1 MATYTS
7 AGTGLWSAGATWVG
21 GVKPPSVAG
30 HKVVIATGH
39 VVTFDEASGTYGD
52 DSSTGITVNGTL
64 KASRSAT
71 TTLTCRGDLYIGVA
85 GTLDYGTEADPI
97 PAAYVATIIINDSAA
112 MAANKWGI
120 RTEESTGDW
129 SGFRLWGASK
139 TAMTTIPSGA
149 ASGDTTFAVA
159 DSTGWEVGDWLA
171 FEPSVAQ
178 DSVSGTV
185 YRAITGKSGN
195 DITVGANLAYASQIG
210 RRVFNLTRNVRV
222 YGQTGQTYK
231 THISV
236 RLRTTFAQANA
247 IEIGP
252 CELRTFGGHA
262 SNTHQF
268 GGLNLNWA
276 SGSNTTAA
284 VKKIDGPV
292 IHDIWSISGSTVT
305 SVVAGTSGICCFT
318 NQYYN
323 YEIRN
328 LLITSRTNGSATQVQ
343 NGASVTFKDIMV
355 VGSPRMAQCGYS
367 QGCVG
372 LVYDGGV
379 ATGLITEVIGSTGI
393 SIEIK
398 NMVFDWVSRINGS
411 GSSAYGS
418 QKMSNCTFGSGNNK
432 GIYNYQSALTYPL
445 GVFVPLLADNC
456 VFKEWPLAIVRATS
470 NSQYAKPETYFQARN
485 ANNDPGEQRTWYRW
499 GEKYRDASTVN
510 RGTSSI
516 RMDAWYSTLAASVS
530 RSIAVAA
537 GQTITVVGYLR
548 FNTTFGTATPPS
560 VTISGLGITPATF
573 TAPATADTWHKF
585 SLTVTNPQA
594 YAGEFSLAVTGQSA
608 ANSTGA
614 YCWVDGAP
622 FTDYVTSVRH
632 YGYVFDTNTYRTIDD
647 SITEADESVVAAY
660 ATIDTLDKL
669 HDRLNL
675 WACEN
680 QSTAVFYDHAG
691 DELTLGSYAL
701 VVDATAASA
710 FAVVGSTIT
719 IKASTLGA
727 GAKFAKVSTTGS
739 ITKANGAIISALYED
754 ASGPSAKLVLHLPL
768 ASMAV
773 CVHDGTGAE
782 VECGARTG
790 TYTLLIDPGATGT
803 WKWAANK
810 QGYVSATGSFTPG
823 TGGLFE
829 LSPACPQVLT
839 SDGNPMYQGTTSA
852 LVQVS
857 FSGGFAYIDIGDGA
871 PPLQAIYDAC
881 EDALYTDEGVDWII
895 DGGDGVSI
903 FESSAGDFLF
913 MTGGWRIRRWHAGDV
928 NATVPAFCQ
937 SVDGTVVDGVNGS
950 VTFQTS
956 DNPTTIAAAVWSH
969 LSRTLTGSALA
980 DVRYV
985 NGVAVGGTGSDSD
998 PWGPA

>member
-7 AGTGLWSAGATWVG
+7 AASGLWSAGATWVG
-21 GVKPPSVAG
+21 GVKPPSAGG
-30 HKVVIATGH
+30 HKVVIAAGH
-39 VVTFDEASGTYGD
+39 VVTFDEAAGTYGD
-52 DSSTGITVNGTL
+52 DTSTGITVNGTL
-64 KASRSAT
+64 KASRSAS

-252 CELRTFGGHA
+252 CELRTFGGHS
-262 SNTHQF
+262 SNTYQF

-276 SGSNTTAA
+276 SGSNATAA

-305 SVVAGTSGICCFT
+305 SIVSGQSGICCFT

-323 YEIRN
+323 YEISN
-328 LLITSRTNGSATQVQ
+328 LLISSRNNSSATQVQ
-343 NGASVTFKDIMV
+343 NGSSVTFKGLMV
-355 VGSPRMAQCGYS
+355 CSASRMAQCGYS

-379 ATGLITEVIGSTGI
+379 ATGLITEIIGSTGI

-398 NMVFDWVSRINGS
+398 NMIFDWVSRINSS

-432 GIYNYQSALTYPL
+432 GIYNYLSALTYPL

-499 GEKYRDASTVN
+499 WEKYRDASTVN
-510 RGTSSI
+510 RGTSSL

-614 YCWVDGAP
+614 YCWVDGVP

-632 YGYVFDTNTYRTIDD
+632 YGYVFDTNAYRTIDD

-754 ASGPSAKLVLHLPL
+754 ASGPSAELRVVLPH
-768 ASMAV
+768 AGMSV

-782 VECGARTG
+782 VDCQVGQAG
-790 TYTLLIDPGATGT
+790 TYVLRIAPGASGS
-803 WKWAANK
+803 WSWAANK
-810 QGYVSATGSFTPG
+810 QGYGYGYGEFSPATGGVFAY
-823 TGGLFE
+823 
-829 LSPACPQVLT
+829 SPACPQVLT
-839 SDGNPMYQGTTSA
+839 PDGAPMYQGTTSA

-857 FSGGFAYIDIGDGA
+857 RTGGTVHVDIGDGT
-871 PPLQAIYDAC
+871 PSLQAIYDAV
-881 EDALYTDEGVDWII
+881 EDWMVTDVGIGWII
-895 DGGDGVSI
+895 DGGDSVSI
-903 FESSAGDFLF
+903 FNSAGGDYLFL
-913 MTGGWRIRRWHAGDV
+913 TSGIRLRRWHAGDS
-928 NATVPAFCQ
+928 NATVPAFAQ
-937 SVDGTVVDGVNGS
+937 SVDGTPVDGSNGP
-950 VTFQTS
+950 VQFLTS
-956 DNPTTIAAAVWSH
+956 DSPTAIAAAIWAHAAGKSVKRNTD
-969 LSRTLTGSALA
+969 LIPTL
-980 DVRYV
+980 
-985 NGVAVGGTGSDSD
+985 
-998 PWGPA
+998 